1 MAIPRD
7 QLIEGL
13 RAGNGRMVVVDPPA
27 RERAAWRRLIYANQD
42 PSTLAEGMQ
51 LPYSGRDQG
60 STEM

>member
-1 MAIPRD
+1 
-7 QLIEGL
+7 
-13 RAGNGRMVVVDPPA
+13 MVVVDPPA

-51 LPYSGRDQG
+51 LRYSGRDQG